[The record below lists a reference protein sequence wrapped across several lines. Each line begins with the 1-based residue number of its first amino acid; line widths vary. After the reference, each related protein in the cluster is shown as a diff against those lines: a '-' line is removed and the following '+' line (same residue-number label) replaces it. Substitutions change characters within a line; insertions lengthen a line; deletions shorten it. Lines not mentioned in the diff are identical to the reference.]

1 MIYNPLVIA
10 HRGGAGLA
18 PENTLTAFREAL
30 SLGVDGLEM
39 DVLLTADQ
47 QVVVYHDYR
56 LNPAISR
63 DAEGSWL
70 IPGQEPVVKDISLDL
85 LKTYDVG
92 CLKPGSSYAQRYPHQ
107 KARDEERIPTLGE
120 VISLLKDGD
129 HNRTTLWVEIKTSP
143 VEANLCAPPEA
154 VVDEVLEVLHHEDM
168 EHRTLILSFD
178 WRALQYVQRRAPAMP
193 TVYLSVASLE
203 KSNIMGNG
211 QGHSPWTAGFDIADF
226 KGSIPQMVRTA
237 GGTHWGPYYQELTAP
252 LLQEAHE
259 LGLRVA
265 AWTPD
270 SLEDMERLQ
279 QMGVDAIVT
288 NRPDLLLPYGA
299 GNNQH

>member
-1 MIYNPLVIA
+1 MTGNPLVIA

-18 PENTLTAFREAL
+18 PENTLAAFKQAL
-30 SLGVDGLEM
+30 DLGVDGIEV

-47 QVVVYHDYR
+47 EVVVYHDYR
-56 LNPAISR
+56 LNPAITR

-70 IPGQEPVVKDISLDL
+70 AAGTVPVVKDMTLAR

-92 CLKPGSSYAQRYPHQ
+92 RLQPGSTYARRYPQQ
-107 KARDEERIPTLGE
+107 KPRDEERIPTLRE
-120 VISLLKDGD
+120 VISLMKEGK
-129 HNRTTLWVEIKTSP
+129 NNETTIWIEIKTSP

-168 EHRTLILSFD
+168 EHRALILSFD

-203 KSNIMGNG
+203 KSNIIGNG

-259 LGLRVA
+259 LGLRVV

-279 QMGVDAIVT
+279 QIGVDAIVT
-288 NRPDLLLPYGA
+288 NRPDLLLSHGPGSME
-299 GNNQH
+299 Q